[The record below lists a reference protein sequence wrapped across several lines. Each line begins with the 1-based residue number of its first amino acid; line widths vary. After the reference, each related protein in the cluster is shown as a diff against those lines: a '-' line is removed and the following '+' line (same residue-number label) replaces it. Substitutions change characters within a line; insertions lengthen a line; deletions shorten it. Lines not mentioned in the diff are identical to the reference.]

1 MAWLILVNIDFELGV
16 EKESWS
22 WLGLAQISDNRY
34 QSVCYINPIPDQL
47 FLQAKS
53 VKVVHKCLLEFEI
66 YQFLRSSL
74 LLDKFLELR
83 ARSSLVLVEVT
94 RDGVIDKVIFEVL
107 RVVSSTK
114 YFFLSNT
121 FVFFQVR
128 QQDMVSQNGKNVCYW
143 ILVFDKHPKLI
154 HASRI

>member
-1 MAWLILVNIDFELGV
+1 
-16 EKESWS
+16 
-22 WLGLAQISDNRY
+22 
-34 QSVCYINPIPDQL
+34 
-47 FLQAKS
+47 
-53 VKVVHKCLLEFEI
+53 
-66 YQFLRSSL
+66 LRSSL
-74 LLDKFLELR
+74 LLDEFLELR

-128 QQDMVSQNGKNVCYW
+128 QQDMVSQNGKNVCY
-143 ILVFDKHPKLI
+143 
-154 HASRI
+154 